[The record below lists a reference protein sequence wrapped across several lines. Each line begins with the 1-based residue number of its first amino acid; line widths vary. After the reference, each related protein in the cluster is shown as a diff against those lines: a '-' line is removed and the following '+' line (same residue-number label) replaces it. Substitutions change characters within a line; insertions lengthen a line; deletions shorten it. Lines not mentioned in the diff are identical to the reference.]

1 MEAFMADLEV
11 QPKYLSGRAEKETVE
26 GCSNGGLFCLSCL
39 VDISTNKSLSGGY
52 CSAHP
57 LQ

>member
-11 QPKYLSGRAEKETVE
+11 HPKYMSGRAEKETIE
-26 GCSNGGLFCLSCL
+26 CCSHEGLFCLSCL
-39 VDISTNKSLSGGY
+39 IDISTNKSLSGRY